1 MQNNEKFSR
10 IIGYSFKDEILL
22 ELALTHRS
30 AATENN
36 ERLEFLGDSV
46 LGLVISTQLFSQLP
60 QSDEGILSRL
70 RASLVKG
77 ETLSELAKDIGLGD
91 YIQLGSGELKSGGF
105 RRASILADAFEAVI
119 GAIYLDGGI
128 EAATSFILSQFDKRL
143 ANIDPNEV
151 SKDPK
156 TLLQE
161 YLQARN
167 QPLPTYT
174 VVLIEGKSHDQTF
187 TVNGEV
193 EVIKQVIQAKGKS
206 RRFAEQQVAEK
217 ILDILKNDNR

>member
-1 MQNNEKFSR
+1 MYSTKKFCQL
-10 IIGYSFKDEILL
+10 IGYTFNDIAFLN
-22 ELALTHRS
+22 LALTHRS

-128 EAATSFILSQFDKRL
+128 EAATSFILSQFDERL
-143 ANIDPNEV
+143 AEIDPNEV
-151 SKDPK
+151 NKDPK
-156 TLLQE
+156 TRLQE

-167 QPLPTYT
+167 QPLPIYT

-193 EVIKQVIQAKGKS
+193 DVIKQVIQGKGKS
-206 RRFAEQQVAEK
+206 RRFAEQQVAQK
-217 ILDILKNDNR
+217 ILDILKK

>member
-1 MQNNEKFSR
+1 MQSIDKFSN
-10 IIGYSFKDEILL
+10 IIGYNFNNLALL
-22 ELALTHRS
+22 KLALTHRS

-46 LGLVISTQLFSQLP
+46 LSIVISTKLYSKFP
-60 QSDEGILSRL
+60 KNDEGILSRL

-77 ETLSELAKDIGLGD
+77 ETLSELAKAINLGE

-128 EAATSFILSQFDKRL
+128 EKAETFILTQFDELLNKI
-143 ANIDPNEV
+143 NPDEV
-151 SKDPK
+151 NKDPK
-156 TLLQE
+156 TQLQE

-167 QPLPTYT
+167 HPLPVYT
-174 VVLIEGKSHDQTF
+174 VVSITGKSHEQTF
-187 TVNGEV
+187 TVDGQIEILDQ
-193 EVIKQVIQAKGKS
+193 VIKGKGKS
-206 RRFAEQQVAEK
+206 RRYAEQQVAQK
-217 ILDILKNDNR
+217 ILELLKNDI

>member
-1 MQNNEKFSR
+1 MHSNSTDKFCR
-10 IIGYSFKDEILL
+10 VIGYTFNDVAFLN
-22 ELALTHRS
+22 LALTHRS

-46 LGLVISTQLFSQLP
+46 LGLVISTELFSQFP
-60 QSDEGILSRL
+60 TSDEGILSRL

-77 ETLSELAKDIGLGD
+77 ETLSELAKEINLGD

-128 EAATSFILSQFDKRL
+128 KEATTFILAQFQERL
-143 ANIDPNEV
+143 NNIDPKIV

-156 TLLQE
+156 TRLQE

-167 QPLPTYT
+167 QPIPVYT

-187 TVNGEV
+187 TVDGQV
-193 EVIKQVIQAKGKS
+193 EIIKHVVQGKGRS
-206 RRFAEQQVAEK
+206 RRIAEQQVAEK
-217 ILDILKNDNR
+217 ILELLNK

>member
-1 MQNNEKFSR
+1 MRNNEKFSR
-10 IIGYSFKDEILL
+10 MIGYTFKDETLL
-22 ELALTHRS
+22 DLALTHRS
-30 AATENN
+30 AATGNN
-36 ERLEFLGDSV
+36 ERLEFLGDSI
-46 LGLVISTQLFSQLP
+46 LSLVISTRLYSQFTM
-60 QSDEGILSRL
+60 SDEGVLSRL

-77 ETLSELAKDIGLGD
+77 ETLSKLAKDIGLGD

-128 EAATSFILSQFDKRL
+128 EAASTFILSQFEKRL
-143 ANIDPNEV
+143 AEIDPNEV
-151 SKDPK
+151 NKDPK
-156 TLLQE
+156 TRLQE

-167 QPLPTYT
+167 QPLPIYT
-174 VVLIEGKSHDQTF
+174 VELIEGKSHDQTF

-193 EVIKQVIQAKGKS
+193 EVIKQVIKGKGKS

-217 ILDILKNDNR
+217 ILDILKK

>member
-1 MQNNEKFSR
+1 MQSIEKFTN
-10 IIGYSFKDEILL
+10 IIGYNFNNLALL

-46 LGLVISTQLFSQLP
+46 LSIIISTKLYSKFP
-60 QSDEGILSRL
+60 KNDEGILSRL

-77 ETLSELAKDIGLGD
+77 ETLSELAKTINLGE

-128 EAATSFILSQFDKRL
+128 EKAEAFILTQFEELLNKINPD
-143 ANIDPNEV
+143 EV
-151 SKDPK
+151 NKDPK
-156 TLLQE
+156 TQLQE

-167 QPLPTYT
+167 HPLPVYT
-174 VVLIEGKSHDQTF
+174 VVSITGKSHEQTF
-187 TVNGEV
+187 TVDGQIEILDQ
-193 EVIKQVIQAKGKS
+193 VIKGKGKS
-206 RRFAEQQVAEK
+206 RRYAEQQVAQK
-217 ILDILKNDNR
+217 ILELLKNDI

>member
-1 MQNNEKFSR
+1 MQSIEKLIQR
-10 IIGYSFKDEILL
+10 LGYSFSDATIL

-30 AATENN
+30 AATNNN

-46 LGLVISTQLFSQLP
+46 LGMVISIQLYSKFP
-60 QSDEGILSRL
+60 KSDEGVLSRL

-77 ETLSELAKDIGLGD
+77 ETLSELAKDINLGD
-91 YIQLGSGELKSGGF
+91 FIKLGSGELKSGGF

-128 EAATSFILSQFDKRL
+128 QEAEKFLLAQFENRL
-143 ANIDPNEV
+143 NKIDLNEI

-156 TLLQE
+156 TRLQE

-167 QPLPTYT
+167 HPLPVYT
-174 VVLIEGKSHDQTF
+174 VVSIEGKSHEQTF
-187 TVNGEV
+187 TVDGQV
-193 EVIKQVIQAKGKS
+193 EIINRIIQGKGKS
-206 RRFAEQQVAEK
+206 RRYAEQKVAQK
-217 ILDILKNDNR
+217 ILELLKI

>member
-1 MQNNEKFSR
+1 MRNNEKFSR
-10 IIGYSFKDEILL
+10 MIGYTFKDETLL
-22 ELALTHRS
+22 DLALTHRS
-30 AATENN
+30 AATGNN
-36 ERLEFLGDSV
+36 ERLEFLGDSI
-46 LGLVISTQLFSQLP
+46 LSLVISTRLYSQFTM
-60 QSDEGILSRL
+60 SDEGVLSRL

-77 ETLSELAKDIGLGD
+77 ETLSKLAKDIGLGD

-128 EAATSFILSQFDKRL
+128 EAASTFILSQFEKRL
-143 ANIDPNEV
+143 VEIDPNEV
-151 SKDPK
+151 NKDPK
-156 TLLQE
+156 TRLQE

-167 QPLPTYT
+167 QPLPIYT
-174 VVLIEGKSHDQTF
+174 VELIEGKSHDQTF

-193 EVIKQVIQAKGKS
+193 EVIKQVIKGKGKS

-217 ILDILKNDNR
+217 ILDILKK